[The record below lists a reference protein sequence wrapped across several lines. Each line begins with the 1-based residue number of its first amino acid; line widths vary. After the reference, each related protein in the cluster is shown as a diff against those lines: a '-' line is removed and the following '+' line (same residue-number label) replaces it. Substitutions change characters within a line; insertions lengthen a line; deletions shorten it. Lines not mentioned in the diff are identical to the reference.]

1 LRRSKRLKPVE
12 RFTDEAERDCA
23 QRLAGAQRRLAE
35 AERRHREL
43 RGYLEEYQNMF
54 AQRGRA
60 GMGVSGMRDYQTFI
74 ARLTEGVQAQQGTV
88 EQLSAECERERAQ
101 WLEAAVRRNAV
112 GKVVAQ
118 ALSEDKKAE
127 ERQMQRETDERAQR
141 VQGAQ

>member
-1 LRRSKRLKPVE
+1 LKPVE

-23 QRLAGAQRRLAE
+23 QRLAGVQRRLAE
-35 AERRHREL
+35 AERRLREL

-54 AQRGRA
+54 ALRARA

-88 EQLSAECERERAQ
+88 EQLTEECERERAL

-127 ERQMQRETDERAQR
+127 ERQMQREIDERAQR
-141 VQGAQ
+141 VQGAR